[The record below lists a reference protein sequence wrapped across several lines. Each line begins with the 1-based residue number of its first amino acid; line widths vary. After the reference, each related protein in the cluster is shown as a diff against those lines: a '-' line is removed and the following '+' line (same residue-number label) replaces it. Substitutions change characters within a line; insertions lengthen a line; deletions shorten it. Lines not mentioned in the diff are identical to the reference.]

1 MKSESARQCQLQDG
15 IYWTAGTRP
24 ARQWRLLLMNVRAGA
39 TRYEVRAA
47 LASVWTMLEKLRDGI
62 IRDLQPVRDT
72 DPAPSE
78 LSVASADLR
87 CLLGF
92 GARLF
97 STQDHVPPVTA
108 PLPQDGGLAQ
118 LRALGRAGTHGP
130 YPSLRWGAAT
140 DCSIGEADLAI
151 QLTAETDF
159 AVSNALV
166 EVWKLVQDEDLPL
179 DFVTFHA
186 GHAREDQ
193 RSWLGF
199 HDCVSNLDPSER
211 RAAIEVGTDDA
222 SWMCGG
228 TYMAFLR
235 LPIDL
240 TAWGSL
246 RREHQELLVGRDKLT
261 GCPLVAVERG
271 PYGELRPI
279 PANVH
284 ALAPEYIDPS
294 RPADPLLR
302 ASHVHRANVNRV
314 GPDHADS
321 NRIFR
326 QGYQFVEPL
335 AGGGVRAGLNFVSF
349 QRGLS
354 CLTNIL
360 EAQIWLGEVNFG
372 GPRVLTAGLASISLL
387 TVLAGGYY
395 AIPPKRE
402 PFPGADIF

>member
-1 MKSESARQCQLQDG
+1 MKGEGARQCQLQDG
-15 IYWTAGTRP
+15 IYWTAGIPP

-39 TRYEVRAA
+39 TTYEVRAA
-47 LASVWTMLEKLRDGI
+47 LTSVWAMLGNLRDGI
-62 IRDLQPVRDT
+62 VRELQPVRDT
-72 DPAPSE
+72 DPPSSE
-78 LSVASADLR
+78 LRVASSDLK

-97 STQDHVPPVTA
+97 SSQDHVPRIAP

-118 LRALGRAGTHGP
+118 LRALGRASAHNP
-130 YPSLRWGAAT
+130 YPSLHWGSTT

-179 DFVTFHA
+179 DFLTFHA
-186 GHAREDQ
+186 GHAREDK

-199 HDCVSNLDPSER
+199 HDCVSNVDPSER
-211 RAAIEVGTDDA
+211 RAAIEVGIDDTP
-222 SWMCGG
+222 WMCGG

-240 TAWGSL
+240 KAWRSL
-246 RREHQELLVGRDKLT
+246 RREHQELLVGRDKIT
-261 GCPLVAVERG
+261 GCPIVAVERG
-271 PYGELRPI
+271 PHGELRPI
-279 PANVH
+279 PAKTH
-284 ALAPEYIDPS
+284 AAAPEYIAPS

-302 ASHVHRANVNRV
+302 ASHVHRANINRM

-326 QGYQFVEPL
+326 QGYEFLEPL
-335 AGGGVRAGLNFVSF
+335 AGGGIRAGLNFVSF
-349 QRGLS
+349 QRELS

-360 EAQIWLGEVNFG
+360 EAQLWLGEVNFG
-372 GPRVLTAGLASISLL
+372 GPRVLTAGLASISLV

-395 AIPPKRE
+395 AIPAKGE